1 MSKNLSILQNH
12 RHLTSFD
19 LKSEIIFQALLE
31 KNIDD
36 LDIALKFNGTFF
48 RRFSKDK
55 MNISFDPVNDDIV
68 NIDLS
73 RNGFYDILPESICH
87 NFSEREHGEDVVKE
101 FKNRKREEKEAR
113 FFFNPIEN
121 ELFRFRH
128 QIEKYESDF
137 FSKLNSNGIADIIK
151 IVMAVEDKIPDSLI
165 IKIFYALLKYNQNN
179 EQSVDNVVL
188 ILEEIIDEKVKYR
201 ISNIK
206 LEHTHD
212 IEETSKELIMG
223 INTTLASSQKIF
235 LKRYDFEIGPLK
247 NSENLENFFE
257 NHVMETFITTFFNL
271 FLPFHIQFNF
281 EIKLNKE
288 DELFK
293 IDDSTYKSRLG
304 ISTVL

>member
-1 MSKNLSILQNH
+1 MSKILSILKNH

-19 LKSEIIFQALLE
+19 LRSEIIFQALLE

-36 LDIALKFNGTFF
+36 LDIALKFNGTFY
-48 RRFSKDK
+48 RRFSKDR
-55 MNISFDPVNDDIV
+55 MNISFDPVNDDVV
-68 NIDLS
+68 NLEMS

-87 NFSEREHGEDVVKE
+87 SFNDRDQSGDAVQE
-101 FKNRKREEKEAR
+101 FKNRKKEEKEAR

-137 FSKLNSNGIADIIK
+137 FSKLNSDGIVDIIK
-151 IVMAVEDKIPDSLI
+151 IVMAVEDKIPDPFI

-179 EQSVDNVVL
+179 EQSVDHVVT
-188 ILEEIIDEKVKYR
+188 ILEEIIDEKVNYR

-212 IEETSKELIMG
+212 IEESSKELIMG
-223 INTTLASSQKIF
+223 INTTLESSQKIF
-235 LKRYDFEIGPLK
+235 LKRYDFEIGPLNK
-247 NSENLENFFE
+247 SENLENFFE
-257 NHVMETFITTFFNL
+257 NHVMETFISTFFNL

-281 EIKLNKE
+281 NIKLNRE

-293 IDDSTYKSRLG
+293 IDDSSYKSRLG